1 MRTTYNSCKLKN
13 QQHFRRRGDQNYG
26 KLEDAILVNWQ
37 FVHLL
42 AFLPYTTIAKRL
54 AIVVNWQI
62 GDILRAVE
70 TQTVVSSK
78 IRYL

>member
-1 MRTTYNSCKLKN
+1 MRATYNSCKLKN

-42 AFLPYTTIAKRL
+42 AFLYITIAKRL